1 MKILVRLE
9 VPAIEKS
16 YDVWIPDNL
25 SVSDTIVLLGTSV
38 EKISNHKYIFSGS
51 ESLCIRSGNKV
62 MSRKEKILSYDVKN
76 GDYLVLI

>member
-25 SVSDTIVLLGTSV
+25 NVGDTIDLLGNSV
-38 EKISNHKYIFSGS
+38 EKISNQKYVYSGT
-51 ESLCIRSGNKV
+51 ECLCIRSGGKLMN
-62 MSRKEKILSYDVKN
+62 RKEKLLAYDIKN